1 MYNALGWETVATKL
15 EQTRQGPGE
24 VTRLLRKLPERK
36 SDDSARLIELI
47 YQELRAMAG
56 RCMRR
61 ERPNHTLQAT
71 VLVHEAYLRLAG
83 EDIVWQGRAHFFGTA
98 ARVMR
103 RILLDYARDHNSLK
117 RGSGAFPVTLEDKLL
132 LTEDNLDTVLILDE
146 SLHRLAAV
154 DAEQCRLVEL
164 RFFAGL
170 NVEET
175 SELMG
180 ISTATVKREWS
191 HAKAWLARDMRSQG
205 TTHATGH

>member
-1 MYNALGWETVATKL
+1 VDQLRE
-15 EQTRQGPGE
+15 GPGE
-24 VTRLLRKLPERK
+24 VTRLLKKLPEGNA
-36 SDDSARLIELI
+36 DDSARLIDLI
-47 YQELRAMAG
+47 YRELRAVAG

-83 EDIVWQGRAHFFGTA
+83 EHIDWQSRNHFFTTA

-103 RILLDYARDHNSLK
+103 RILLDYAREHNAVK
-117 RGSGAFPVTLEDKLL
+117 RGKGVSPVTLDESLL
-132 LTEDNLDTVLILDE
+132 VTEDNLDSILILDE
-146 SLHRLAAV
+146 SLHKLAAV
-154 DAEQCRLVEL
+154 DPAQCRLVEL

-175 SELMG
+175 AQLLC

-191 HAKAWLARDMRSQG
+191 HAKAWLARDMRLHA
-205 TTHATGH
+205 THADGL

>member
-1 MYNALGWETVATKL
+1 MN
-15 EQTRQGPGE
+15 QDPGE
-24 VTRLLRKLPERK
+24 VTRLLRRLPSGNSE
-36 SDDSARLIELI
+36 DSARLIELI
-47 YQELRAMAG
+47 YLELRAMAG

-83 EDIVWQGRAHFFGTA
+83 EGIEWQSRAHFFGIA

-103 RILLDYARDHNSLK
+103 RVLLDYAREHNSLK
-117 RGSGAFPVTLEDKLL
+117 RGGKAAQVTLEDRLL
-132 LTEDNLDTVLILDE
+132 VTEDRLDDILVLDK
-146 SLHRLAAV
+146 SLAKLAAV

-170 NVEET
+170 TVEET
-175 SELMG
+175 AEIMG

-191 HAKAWLARDMRSQG
+191 HAKAWLARDMRSRG
-205 TTHATGH
+205 AHAG